1 MMGRQVFE
9 YVNTRHRNSTFCEVY
24 IKIKQICSYNFFFAK
39 SRIKKARIK
48 CQELLILS
56 WRRPLSYRNL
66 STDLLRKSMD
76 WFLYDNGLRHEKV
89 KVSNVAWIQKVTN
102 LHFMIWIYNLLN
114 L

>member
-56 WRRPLSYRNL
+56 
-66 STDLLRKSMD
+66 
-76 WFLYDNGLRHEKV
+76 
-89 KVSNVAWIQKVTN
+89 
-102 LHFMIWIYNLLN
+102 
-114 L
+114 